1 MIKAYDLIEKKV
13 ISVFNENNYFVK
25 SYSPPNDL
33 PHNINI
39 NEKGLSCPRYNAD
52 GFCCHAIAVSFQT
65 KSLEKYACVLPK
77 CEERN
82 ATAIVS
88 QKIDIKK
95 FDRKSVA
102 RSRKKQ
108 MGSPEKEVRISSQI
122 MFLVIPMKAWQQALD
137 LWKESKGCLHHWGHF
152 RMHLLEDSS
161 KAG

>member
-1 MIKAYDLIEKKV
+1 M
-13 ISVFNENNYFVK
+13 K

-52 GFCCHAIAVSFQT
+52 VFCSHAIAVSFQT
-65 KSLEKYACVLPK
+65 KSLEKHACVLSK

-88 QKIDIKK
+88 QKIDIK
-95 FDRKSVA
+95 SVA

-108 MGSPEKEVRISSQI
+108 MGSPEKEARISSQI

-137 LWKESKGCLHHWGHF
+137 LWEESKGCLHHWGRF